1 MKKSL
6 FAGVLA
12 AAGVCLA
19 GCAST
24 EIYDDPEKQ
33 PDDIRSEYTI
43 SSAELRK
50 AAQAAIEEA
59 LTDEDFN
66 EFVAAYKAKNQTRP
80 LMKLDAVRNDSD
92 DPDLNVS
99 ELNGFIENQLRKS
112 KKVRITRYEGANRI
126 QGIGASR
133 LNQDDENFRQD
144 TVAQTGTIEAA
155 VLIMRPHII
164 SNRVA
169 DGRRARVTRTFTVEI
184 VTVNGELIMKSD
196 KQLGFSRTRGVVG
209 W

>member
-1 MKKSL
+1 MH
-6 FAGVLA
+6 FFDRQFVM
-12 AAGVCLA
+12 
-19 GCAST
+19 
-24 EIYDDPEKQ
+24 D
-33 PDDIRSEYTI
+33 R
-43 SSAELRK
+43 LR
-50 AAQAAIEEA
+50 
-59 LTDEDFN
+59 L
-66 EFVAAYKAKNQTRP
+66 
-80 LMKLDAVRNDSD
+80 KLRQSYR
-92 DPDLNVS
+92 L
-99 ELNGFIENQLRKS
+99 
-112 KKVRITRYEGANRI
+112 
-126 QGIGASR
+126 IGASR